1 MRDLFKQFLDHDIS
15 RREFAKGLTSLGLST
30 AAVHSVV
37 SSLAQAA
44 EPLPRDGVKVEGTG
58 AQILWETVLAADA
71 KYVFWHDRNR
81 HVADFRRDDGKAGRR
96 VDHVN
101 R

>member
-71 KYVFWHDRNR
+71 KYVFGTTATAYRLLRHQTPETGGAIPRRNP
-81 HVADFRRDDGKAGRR
+81 
-96 VDHVN
+96 
-101 R
+101 